1 MLLPRQ
7 PQEKPGNEATLFVP
21 FYQAV
26 HTGTKTGLCSRSVLY
41 VHSHSSHVPS
51 YIILYFSR
59 WNGMERPTTSSGFSN
74 YHVQSIG
81 FGSPITILA
90 LLITIA
96 KSICKIV
103 NTSRGIPN

>member
-26 HTGTKTGLCSRSVLY
+26 HTGTKIGLCSRSVLY

-81 FGSPITILA
+81 YWQSNNNFSTTDYYSQKYL
-90 LLITIA
+90 
-96 KSICKIV
+96 
-103 NTSRGIPN
+103 